1 MKQKT
6 KGYLAFAFL
15 GGILLTSTVLFALPP
30 PPPIDMTDDDV
41 QITKT
46 GTPMDNFPDE
56 QRATFCGAGG
66 DAKSTSFVKEYQ
78 IPTLC
83 TQPLAIKVA
92 PDGNVWFVESNVG
105 QIAKFNPMSEI
116 FTEFENEL
124 WPDGARTMSWGMDYS
139 SDGTMWYTDGSF
151 DTIWRFDTINETY
164 DAIAF
169 PPSEEGSLPQQLAI
183 HGSNIIVNDFTGS
196 KITFFDL
203 SHNIDEI
210 EYSSIVAPIPN
221 SFTGDFAIDSE
232 NNLWYTNWVPDTTG
246 LLLKF
251 NIEQYKQDT
260 YLASTGMDI
269 PLEGYF
275 DVYDF
280 PTDLT
285 TANGLSVDE
294 NDNVWIV
301 DTSSSFFFKFDPNE
315 ETFTKFITSTP
326 QKSAYGNSTGIIKSP
341 ISRPY
346 WSETDMNGNLIFNEQ
361 TSNQLAVFDIDNER
375 LVEYMVPSKNPNWA
389 DCEDKSNSN
398 CGVAQIFGFDAI
410 GDKIWFTEWAENKI
424 GVVDTGKPLPF
435 TVSTDTESITLKKG
449 EPQTISLNIN
459 NLSNTDKINFNFAH
473 TASAVT
479 KSSDLLVSHDF
490 TSSDEIIVSVTA
502 SEIAISGDYKLLL
515 GVYNSE
521 INVSKYIDVIIEP

>member
-1 MKQKT
+1 M
-6 KGYLAFAFL
+6 
-15 GGILLTSTVLFALPP
+15 
-30 PPPIDMTDDDV
+30 
-41 QITKT
+41 
-46 GTPMDNFPDE
+46 
-56 QRATFCGAGG
+56 
-66 DAKSTSFVKEYQ
+66 
-78 IPTLC
+78 
-83 TQPLAIKVA
+83 
-92 PDGNVWFVESNVG
+92 
-105 QIAKFNPMSEI
+105 
-116 FTEFENEL
+116 
-124 WPDGARTMSWGMDYS
+124 
-139 SDGTMWYTDGSF
+139 
-151 DTIWRFDTINETY
+151 
-164 DAIAF
+164 
-169 PPSEEGSLPQQLAI
+169 
-183 HGSNIIVNDFTGS
+183 
-196 KITFFDL
+196 
-203 SHNIDEI
+203 
-210 EYSSIVAPIPN
+210 
-221 SFTGDFAIDSE
+221 
-232 NNLWYTNWVPDTTG
+232 
-246 LLLKF
+246 KF

-410 GDKIWFTEWAENKI
+410 GEKIWFTEWAENKI